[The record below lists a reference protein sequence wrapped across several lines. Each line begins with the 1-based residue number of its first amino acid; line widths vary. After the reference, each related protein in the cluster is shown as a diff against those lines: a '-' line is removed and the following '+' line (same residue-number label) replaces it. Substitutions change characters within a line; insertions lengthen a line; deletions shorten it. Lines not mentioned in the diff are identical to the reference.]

1 MIYLILNCTLQGF
14 CLWDTVGCDI
24 SGYFGPAAQF
34 IHTALEGGGKV
45 VINCQMGV
53 SRSSVLTMAYMIL
66 VRQWT
71 VLHTIT
77 EFRLVLYICWN
88 TEISNQRQPLQEEAR
103 RET

>member
-1 MIYLILNCTLQGF
+1 M
-14 CLWDTVGCDI
+14 GCDI

-34 IHTALEGGGKV
+34 IHTALQGGGKV

-66 VRQWT
+66 VRQWS

-77 EFRLVLYICWN
+77 EFRWVVFLLEQGYFD
-88 TEISNQRQPLQEEAR
+88 QLKHLQEEAR
-103 RET
+103 RETKRRLH

>member
-1 MIYLILNCTLQGF
+1 MQGF

-24 SGYFGPAAQF
+24 SGYFGPAAQL

-66 VRQWT
+66 VRQWS

-77 EFRLVLYICWN
+77 EFRLVLLLEAAQIFY
-88 TEISNQRQPLQEEAR
+88 QLKHLQEEAR
-103 RET
+103 RETKRRLH

>member
-1 MIYLILNCTLQGF
+1 MQGF

-24 SGYFGPAAQF
+24 SPYFGPAAQF

-71 VLHTIT
+71 LLHTIT
-77 EFRLVLYICWN
+77 EFRLVLPVPIAG
-88 TEISNQRQPLQEEAR
+88 EIVEN
-103 RET
+103 

>member
-1 MIYLILNCTLQGF
+1 M
-14 CLWDTVGCDI
+14 GCHI

-53 SRSSVLTMAYMIL
+53 SRSSVLAMAYMIL
-66 VRQWT
+66 VRQWS

-77 EFRLVLYICWN
+77 EFRWVLIVLDILPTETN
-88 TEISNQRQPLQEEAR
+88 TGRPSGRG
-103 RET
+103 ET

>member
-1 MIYLILNCTLQGF
+1 M
-14 CLWDTVGCDI
+14 GCDI

-53 SRSSVLTMAYMIL
+53 SRSSVLAMAYMIL
-66 VRQWT
+66 VRQWS

-77 EFRLVLYICWN
+77 EFRWVLIVLDILP
-88 TEISNQRQPLQEEAR
+88 TETGRPSGRG
-103 RET
+103 ET

>member
-1 MIYLILNCTLQGF
+1 MQGF

-24 SGYFGPAAQF
+24 SGYFGPAAQL

-66 VRQWT
+66 VRQWS

-77 EFRLVLYICWN
+77 EFRLVLLLEAAQIFY
-88 TEISNQRQPLQEEAR
+88 QLKHLQEEAR
-103 RET
+103 RETK